1 MKHVIDGKP
10 IIVIDRGNLL
20 VENCRKAGLTAY
32 DISLKLRQAGVN
44 YTSDVKRAILEQNG
58 QLIIVQHGE
67 QSPRFPLITDGQ
79 VQENI
84 LDALDLAEDW
94 LENELKRQG
103 ILSPAEVYLAE
114 YNDGK
119 LDITKY

>member
-1 MKHVIDGKP
+1 MRVVVI
-10 IIVIDRGNLL
+10 IDKGTLL

-67 QSPRFPLITDGQ
+67 QNPRFPLITDGQ

-84 LDALDLAEDW
+84 LDALDLEEDW
-94 LENELKRQG
+94 LESELKKHG
-103 ILSPAEVYLAE
+103 ISSPSEVYLAE
-114 YNDGK
+114 YDNGN
-119 LDITKY
+119 LEISKY